1 MTRKPLSRKAF
12 RLAWACK
19 PYATRLSGR
28 CLKIKQAPP
37 QGRGSGPCV
46 GGGVTNNFFS
56 FCKKS
61 ITLSPMFNSYPY
73 EPRKLEAT
81 EVRLEAIKTAAKL
94 GLKGDALAIAAG
106 MLPTEYRQL
115 CQLDP
120 AAEFAELLG
129 RAEGEREASQ
139 QLHAAAASG
148 DAKAALAILQHQ
160 HGWVAKQQL
169 SIDIEQRISVT
180 QALEDAQ
187 RRVIEGVFTDVTAPK
202 ELSNNPQFHVKPN
215 KQKQQA
221 A

>member
-1 MTRKPLSRKAF
+1 MT
-12 RLAWACK
+12 
-19 PYATRLSGR
+19 
-28 CLKIKQAPP
+28 
-37 QGRGSGPCV
+37 
-46 GGGVTNNFFS
+46 
-56 FCKKS
+56 
-61 ITLSPMFNSYPY
+61 FNSYPY

-81 EVRLEAIKTAAKL
+81 EVRLEAIKAAAKL

-115 CQLDP
+115 CLMDP
-120 AAEFAELLG
+120 AAEFAELQG

-139 QLHAAAASG
+139 QLHTAAASG

-202 ELSNNPQFHVKPN
+202 ELSNNPEFHVKPN
-215 KQKQQA
+215 KQKQKVA
-221 A
+221 

>member
-1 MTRKPLSRKAF
+1 
-12 RLAWACK
+12 
-19 PYATRLSGR
+19 
-28 CLKIKQAPP
+28 
-37 QGRGSGPCV
+37 
-46 GGGVTNNFFS
+46 
-56 FCKKS
+56 
-61 ITLSPMFNSYPY
+61 
-73 EPRKLEAT
+73 
-81 EVRLEAIKTAAKL
+81 
-94 GLKGDALAIAAG
+94 

-129 RAEGEREASQ
+129 RTEGERKASQ

-187 RRVIEGVFTDVTAPK
+187 RRVIEGVFTDVTPPK
-202 ELSNNPQFHVKPN
+202 ELSNNPEFHVKPN
-215 KQKQQA
+215 KQKQKA

>member
-1 MTRKPLSRKAF
+1 VCRRWF
-12 RLAWACK
+12 
-19 PYATRLSGR
+19 YE
-28 CLKIKQAPP
+28 Q
-37 QGRGSGPCV
+37 
-46 GGGVTNNFFS
+46 FFS

-61 ITLSPMFNSYPY
+61 ITLSRMFNSYPY
-73 EPRKLEAT
+73 EPRQLKAT
-81 EVRLEAIKTAAKL
+81 EVRLEAIKAAAKL

-115 CQLDP
+115 CQMDP
-120 AAEFAELLG
+120 AAEFAELQG

-187 RRVIEGVFTDVTAPK
+187 RRVIEGVFTDVTPPK
-202 ELSNNPQFHVKPN
+202 ELSNNPEFHVEPN
-215 KQKQQA
+215 KQKQKA

>member
-1 MTRKPLSRKAF
+1 
-12 RLAWACK
+12 
-19 PYATRLSGR
+19 
-28 CLKIKQAPP
+28 
-37 QGRGSGPCV
+37 
-46 GGGVTNNFFS
+46 
-56 FCKKS
+56 
-61 ITLSPMFNSYPY
+61 MFNSYPY
-73 EPRKLEAT
+73 EPRQLKAT
-81 EVRLEAIKTAAKL
+81 EVRLEAIKAAAKL

-115 CQLDP
+115 CQMDP
-120 AAEFAELLG
+120 AAEFAELQG

-139 QLHAAAASG
+139 QLHAAAANG

-187 RRVIEGVFTDVTAPK
+187 RRVIEGVFTDVTPPK
-202 ELSNNPQFHVKPN
+202 ELSNNPEFHVSP
-215 KQKQQA
+215 KQKQKA